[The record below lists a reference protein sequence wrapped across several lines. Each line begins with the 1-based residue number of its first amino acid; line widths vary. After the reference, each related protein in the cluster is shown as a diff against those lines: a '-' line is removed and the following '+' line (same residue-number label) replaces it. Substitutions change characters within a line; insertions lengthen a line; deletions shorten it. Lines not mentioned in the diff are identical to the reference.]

1 MNAQKESLKKT
12 FREFEKTSVHKLP
25 VCDENESRR
34 IRRKKRQAPKIFF
47 DGRTPASHVN
57 FGIYTYKKERNLSGV
72 TQVNHKSKLPY
83 ITKGCLFNDTS
94 FYHPS
99 CERACACSLDHSVSF

>member
-1 MNAQKESLKKT
+1 MSFQS
-12 FREFEKTSVHKLP
+12 
-25 VCDENESRR
+25 
-34 IRRKKRQAPKIFF
+34 
-47 DGRTPASHVN
+47 TPASHVN

-99 CERACACSLDHSVSF
+99 CERACACSHIKTRLWDCQLYFKNFQKITSPLYES